1 MRHFF
6 QPKAGRSLSI
16 SSGLHVASGKSE
28 GTGSCYFFSLSDGQM
43 LRGGRR
49 SVQPVCILFGDARR
63 SRPQKCF
70 HRRDKAREPGRQ
82 IYICLARHSG
92 EESGKS
98 KKQAVLEET
107 GYTKPEQLE
116 EYLLKA
122 KRKYCICLWKR
133 KAQNRQ
139 TASMGKAGCTTPA
152 VDAV

>member
-98 KKQAVLEET
+98 KA
-107 GYTKPEQLE
+107 GYFRRNRLYKTRAIRGIP
-116 EYLLKA
+116 LKS